1 MHRRLAALAFLL
13 VSAGPLRAQACPS
26 DPLALVLA
34 GGGAKGFAHIGVLYA
49 LDRLGV
55 RPDLVVGT
63 SIGAIIGAL
72 YASGLSAGQIDSLVR
87 SQPLDDLTGTL
98 INRAPHNWGDLL
110 PLLLWEQGPGGFAL
124 VTGSESELRTNA
136 MLNRLLLRANLLA
149 RGDFDRL
156 PIRFRAVATD
166 LRTREPVVFASGDL
180 AQVVRASSAIPLVFS
195 PERIG
200 DRVLIDGGLSA
211 NLPIGEARA
220 AGAGRVIVVDLRE
233 PLALDT
239 AAMVS
244 PGAVAAQLAAFLFR
258 QPVEELGPDD
268 LHIRPEVRGVAN
280 LDFRSVTQDS
290 LILRGRLAA
299 DSVLARAR
307 CLVPAPGAAP
317 MRLPTHLAGWEVVNG
332 TGRDGEIMGRMLGF
346 SRGQRLDLVALSAQ
360 LGEAPNLELFREIWL
375 GPEGPGDTVTFRA
388 RITPAARRVAGLG
401 VAYDHDLGG
410 RLWLGGLDRTSIRG
424 AEATA
429 VLTLGRFRSDLT
441 AMLLS
446 HLGIGRTR
454 VTPLA
459 SVRLRSEGVRQFDDE
474 GKNFTKLEVSEATGA
489 IGIEW
494 ARLGIWRLRGGGTAA
509 FWQSPAGDNHASGGT
524 FLSARTEAG
533 RALHAEA
540 EVIWMGDYQL
550 ARAEVGTRVL
560 RGGLSVEP
568 AIRLGAGRRLP
579 VQTEFELGGE
589 DGFPGL
595 TVGERRG
602 DREFVVQVQS
612 AWQIKGPIALRWLMA
627 AGRSDHG
634 GGVFDEDRWL
644 AGVRFGLG
652 ATTPIGPVNFE
663 YGFASNGEKAAFIR
677 VGRWF

>member
-1 MHRRLAALAFLL
+1 MHARLAALALL
-13 VSAGPLRAQACPS
+13 LGTAGPLRAQTCPAA
-26 DPLALVLA
+26 PLALVLA
-34 GGGAKGFAHIGVLYA
+34 GGGAKGFAHIGVLYS

-72 YASGLSAGQIDSLVR
+72 YASGLSARQIDSLVR
-87 SQPLDDLTGTL
+87 SQPLDDLTGAL
-98 INRAPHNWGDLL
+98 INRAPHSWGDLL
-110 PLLLWEQGPGGFAL
+110 PLLLWEQGPGGFSL

-136 MLNRLLLRANLLA
+136 MLNRLLLRANLQA

-166 LRTREPVVFASGDL
+166 LRTREPVVLAGGDL
-180 AQVVRASSAIPLVFS
+180 AQAVRASSAIPLVFA

-200 DRVLIDGGLSA
+200 DRVLIDGGISA
-211 NLPIGEARA
+211 NLPIGAARA

-233 PLALDT
+233 PLELDT
-239 AAMVS
+239 AAISS

-258 QPVEELGPDD
+258 QPFEALGLDD

-280 LDFRSVTQDS
+280 LEFRPVTQS
-290 LILRGRLAA
+290 ALVLRGQRAA
-299 DSVLARAR
+299 DSVFARAR
-307 CLVPAPGAAP
+307 CLTPSPGAAP
-317 MRLPTHLAGWEVVNG
+317 LRLPSHLAGWEVANG
-332 TGRDGEIMGRMLGF
+332 TARDGETMGRMLGF
-346 SRGQRLDLVALSAQ
+346 SRGQRLDLAALSAQ

-375 GPEGPGDTVTFRA
+375 GPQGAGDTITFRA
-388 RITPAARRVAGLG
+388 QITPAGRRVAGLG

-410 RLWLGGLDRTSIRG
+410 RLWLGALDRTSIRG

-454 VTPLA
+454 VTPLV
-459 SVRLRSEGVRQFDDE
+459 SVRLRSEGVRQFDAE
-474 GKNFTKLEVSEATGA
+474 GENFTKLEVSEATGA
-489 IGIEW
+489 IGVEW
-494 ARLGIWRLRGGGTAA
+494 ARLGTWRLRGGGTAA
-509 FWQSPAGDNHASGGT
+509 AWQSPAGDSHQSGGT

-533 RALHAEA
+533 RVLRAEA
-540 EVIWMGDYQL
+540 EMIWMGDYQL
-550 ARAEVGTRVL
+550 ARAEVGTRIL
-560 RGGLSVEP
+560 RGGLTVEP
-568 AIRLGAGRRLP
+568 AIRLGVGRRLP

-602 DREFVVQVQS
+602 DRELVVQVQS
-612 AWQIKGPIALRWLMA
+612 AWQVKGPIALRWLVA
-627 AGRSDHG
+627 AGRADSG
-634 GGVFDEDRWL
+634 GGLFDDDRWL

-652 ATTPIGPVNFE
+652 AATPIGPVHFE